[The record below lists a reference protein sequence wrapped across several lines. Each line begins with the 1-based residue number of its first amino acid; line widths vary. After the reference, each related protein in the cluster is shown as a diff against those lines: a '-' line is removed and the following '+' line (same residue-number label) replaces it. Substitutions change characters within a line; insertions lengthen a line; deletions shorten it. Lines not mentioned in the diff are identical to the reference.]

1 MTEKSIHS
9 FIGFYYLHPIED
21 WNYNNLLEYYRMES
35 KENEIK
41 KILDY
46 IKKDLQRVE
55 TEFDLKYRE
64 KAREILNNWD
74 NWKVSLLG

>member
-1 MTEKSIHS
+1 MTIHS
-9 FIGFYYLHPIED
+9 FMSFYYYHPIED
-21 WNYNNLLEYYRMES
+21 WNYKNLLEYYRMES

-46 IKKDLQRVE
+46 MKKDLQRVE
-55 TEFDLKYRE
+55 KSEFGQEHKE
-64 KAREILNNWD
+64 KAREILD